1 MDTTTGENM
10 ATIRKRRGKYSVS
23 IRRLFHKPIYKTFS
37 KHEDAKRWASDS
49 ERKLERG
56 LYEDLT
62 EASRT
67 TLAEVLERYGKDK
80 IPSRKSQLTPLYM
93 IKKIS
98 RHAIGKLHLTGL
110 TTLKLVKYRDEIAAV
125 RSASTANKYLTLISV
140 ALKVAMKEWAIY
152 LPKNPVDDVPRLQE
166 RKKLDRILVNGEY
179 EALLKTAAYSKL
191 HFLKYMIIV
200 AYEVGA
206 RRGELIKLKA
216 ENVNWLKCTATLL
229 DTKTNTDRVIGLS
242 PKALEALQ
250 SVPKT
255 ISGQFF
261 PVKTKEQFR
270 FYWNQ
275 CKKRAGINGLRFH
288 DIRHTFVTL
297 KLEDS
302 WSIAEVS
309 AQTGHADLK
318 SLQRYQ
324 HIRPKHIVKKLSQN

>member
-110 TTLKLVKYRDEIAAV
+110 TILKLVKY
-125 RSASTANKYLTLISV
+125 
-140 ALKVAMKEWAIY
+140 
-152 LPKNPVDDVPRLQE
+152 
-166 RKKLDRILVNGEY
+166 
-179 EALLKTAAYSKL
+179 
-191 HFLKYMIIV
+191 
-200 AYEVGA
+200 
-206 RRGELIKLKA
+206 
-216 ENVNWLKCTATLL
+216 
-229 DTKTNTDRVIGLS
+229 
-242 PKALEALQ
+242 
-250 SVPKT
+250 
-255 ISGQFF
+255 
-261 PVKTKEQFR
+261 
-270 FYWNQ
+270 
-275 CKKRAGINGLRFH
+275 
-288 DIRHTFVTL
+288 
-297 KLEDS
+297 
-302 WSIAEVS
+302 
-309 AQTGHADLK
+309 
-318 SLQRYQ
+318 
-324 HIRPKHIVKKLSQN
+324 